1 MKKTY
6 IAPTLQVDVAE
17 MEAMMA
23 MSLRLEQNESG
34 NEEYVKEQGG
44 GESDGDWDIDW

>member
-23 MSLRLEQNESG
+23 MSLRLDNESG
-34 NEEYVKEQGG
+34 SEEYVKEQGG
-44 GESDGDWDIDW
+44 GESDADWDIDW